1 MIRKTGLSYNSEEE
15 ISLQM
20 ATNNNNKA
28 GYGILSLDGYNVE
41 TMYFAG
47 TDQTARP
54 EMNLVS
60 KGVQLYGRNTEKL
73 TLQLERIGANPHD
86 LLTRNGKKYVLASEA
101 VNWQEETG
109 QYIIMEV

>member
-1 MIRKTGLSYNSEEE
+1 
-15 ISLQM
+15 M

-28 GYGILSLDGYNVE
+28 GYGILSLRGANVE

-73 TLQLERIGANPHD
+73 TLQLETIGANPHD

-101 VNWQEETG
+101 VNWQEETA
-109 QYIIMEV
+109 QYILMDL